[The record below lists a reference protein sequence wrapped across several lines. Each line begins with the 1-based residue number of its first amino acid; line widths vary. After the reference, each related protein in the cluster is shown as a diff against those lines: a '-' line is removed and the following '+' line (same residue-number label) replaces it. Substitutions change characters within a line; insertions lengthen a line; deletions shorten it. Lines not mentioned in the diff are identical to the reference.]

1 MELAGAS
8 ARQHYQ
14 VQRWE
19 RRSALNRRTEI
30 AGLDPLGRCTLW
42 SRGGR
47 ARATIPTD
55 ASLLGEPT
63 RLHRHVVCTRHAA
76 KKITGKKR
84 TPHSSDARTAE
95 FSTLRCTAEA
105 LPLAV
110 DGFGD
115 GASALRPAVTDER
128 GSRTSAVRQPRLG
141 GPRDSCAVAKE
152 LGRAQMR
159 AFFARVKRAHPTPEL
174 CGGPQPHRPRPD
186 DVCACW
192 ECHGDPRIDHR
203 ACLDRDI

>member
-8 ARQHYQ
+8 TRQYYL

-47 ARATIPTD
+47 ALATIPTG

-84 TPHSSDARTAE
+84 TPHSSDARTAA

-110 DGFGD
+110 DGFGG
-115 GASALRPAVTDER
+115 GASALRPGVRDER
-128 GSRTSAVRQPRLG
+128 GSCIPRVLGCATTPPWWAARQ
-141 GPRDSCAVAKE
+141 
-152 LGRAQMR
+152 
-159 AFFARVKRAHPTPEL
+159 L
-174 CGGPQPHRPRPD
+174 CCGKGAWQ
-186 DVCACW
+186 
-192 ECHGDPRIDHR
+192 GTN
-203 ACLDRDI
+203 ACLFLSFTLSPPHASLMLRCE

>member
-8 ARQHYQ
+8 TRQHYL

-110 DGFGD
+110 DGFGG

-141 GPRDSCAVAKE
+141 GPRPQSFVVAPSRTGR
-152 LGRAQMR
+152 GRAMCAR
-159 AFFARVKRAHPTPEL
+159 AGSAMATHASIIGRA
-174 CGGPQPHRPRPD
+174 
-186 DVCACW
+186 
-192 ECHGDPRIDHR
+192 
-203 ACLDRDI
+203 

>member
-8 ARQHYQ
+8 ARQHYL

-47 ARATIPTD
+47 ARATIPTG

-110 DGFGD
+110 DGFGG

-141 GPRDSCAVAKE
+141 GPRDSCRLAKE
-152 LGRAQMR
+152 LDWRQMW
-159 AFFARVKRAHPTPEL
+159 AFFGCEESPPHPGALWWPPAAPAEAGRCVRVLGVPWRPT
-174 CGGPQPHRPRPD
+174 HRSSGVLRP
-186 DVCACW
+186 
-192 ECHGDPRIDHR
+192 
-203 ACLDRDI
+203 

>member
-47 ARATIPTD
+47 ARATIPTG

-63 RLHRHVVCTRHAA
+63 RPHRHVVCTRHAA

-110 DGFGD
+110 DGFGG

-141 GPRDSCAVAKE
+141 GPRDSCRLAKQ
-152 LGRAQMR
+152 LNWRQMR
-159 AFFARVKRAHPTPEL
+159 PFSPVKRAHHTPEL
-174 CGGPQPHRPRPD
+174 CGGPQPHRPRPG

-192 ECHGDPRIDHR
+192 ECHGDPRIDNR

>member
-8 ARQHYQ
+8 TRQHYL

-30 AGLDPLGRCTLW
+30 AGLDPLGRCALW

-47 ARATIPTD
+47 ARATIPTG
-55 ASLLGEPT
+55 ASPLGEPT

-110 DGFGD
+110 DGFGG

-141 GPRDSCAVAKE
+141 GPRDSCRLAKE
-152 LGRAQMR
+152 LDWRQMW
-159 AFFARVKRAHPTPEL
+159 AFFGCEESPPHPGALWWPPAAPAEAGRCVRVLGVPWRPT
-174 CGGPQPHRPRPD
+174 HRSSGVLRP
-186 DVCACW
+186 
-192 ECHGDPRIDHR
+192 
-203 ACLDRDI
+203 

>member
-8 ARQHYQ
+8 TRQHYL

-47 ARATIPTD
+47 ARATIPTG

-76 KKITGKKR
+76 KKINGKKR

-105 LPLAV
+105 LPFAV
-110 DGFGD
+110 DGFGG
-115 GASALRPAVTDER
+115 GASALRPGVRDER
-128 GSRTSAVRQPRLG
+128 DSRTSAVRQPRLG
-141 GPRDSCAVAKE
+141 GPRDSCSVAKE

-159 AFFARVKRAHPTPEL
+159 AFFAREESPPHPGALWWPPAAPAEA
-174 CGGPQPHRPRPD
+174 G
-186 DVCACW
+186 
-192 ECHGDPRIDHR
+192 
-203 ACLDRDI
+203 

>member
-8 ARQHYQ
+8 TRQHYL

-47 ARATIPTD
+47 ARATIPTG

-63 RLHRHVVCTRHAA
+63 RPHRHVVCTRHAA

-110 DGFGD
+110 DGFGG

-128 GSRTSAVRQPRLG
+128 GSRTSAVRQPRFLVVGRPRQLSYYGEAARQPG
-141 GPRDSCAVAKE
+141 GRVPFSA
-152 LGRAQMR
+152 
-159 AFFARVKRAHPTPEL
+159 VKRGHAP
-174 CGGPQPHRPRPD
+174 PQAQSRTPHRPRLQ
-186 DVCACW
+186 W
-192 ECHGDPRIDHR
+192 LGSTFSWKS
-203 ACLDRDI
+203 

>member
-8 ARQHYQ
+8 ARQHYL

-47 ARATIPTD
+47 ARATIPTG

-110 DGFGD
+110 DGFGG

-141 GPRDSCAVAKE
+141 GPRDSCRLAKE
-152 LGRAQMR
+152 LNWRQCGPFSA
-159 AFFARVKRAHPTPEL
+159 VKRAPPPPEL
-174 CGGPQPHRPRPD
+174 CGGPQPHRPRPG

-192 ECHGDPRIDHR
+192 ECHGDPRIDDR

>member
-8 ARQHYQ
+8 TRQHYL

-47 ARATIPTD
+47 ARATIPTG

-84 TPHSSDARTAE
+84 TPHSSDAQTAE
-95 FSTLRCTAEA
+95 VSTLRCTAEA

-110 DGFGD
+110 DGFGG
-115 GASALRPAVTDER
+115 GASALRPAVRDER
-128 GSRTSAVRQPRLG
+128 GSR
-141 GPRDSCAVAKE
+141 
-152 LGRAQMR
+152 
-159 AFFARVKRAHPTPEL
+159 EL
-174 CGGPQPHRPRPD
+174 CGGPQPHRPRPG

>member
-8 ARQHYQ
+8 TRQHYL

-47 ARATIPTD
+47 ARATIPTG

-84 TPHSSDARTAE
+84 TSHSSDARTAE

-110 DGFGD
+110 DGFGG

-141 GPRDSCAVAKE
+141 GPRDSCRLAKE
-152 LGRAQMR
+152 LDWRQCGPFSA
-159 AFFARVKRAHPTPEL
+159 VKRAHPTPEL
-174 CGGPQPHRPRPD
+174 CGGPQPHRPRPG

>member
-8 ARQHYQ
+8 TRQHYL

-30 AGLDPLGRCTLW
+30 AGLDPLGRCALW

-47 ARATIPTD
+47 ARATIPTG

-110 DGFGD
+110 DGFGG
-115 GASALRPAVTDER
+115 GASALRPGVRDER
-128 GSRTSAVRQPRLG
+128 GSCTSAVRQPRLG
-141 GPRDSCAVAKE
+141 GPRDSCESPPHPGALWWPPAAPAEAGRCVRV
-152 LGRAQMR
+152 LGVPWR
-159 AFFARVKRAHPTPEL
+159 PT
-174 CGGPQPHRPRPD
+174 HRSSGVLRP
-186 DVCACW
+186 
-192 ECHGDPRIDHR
+192 
-203 ACLDRDI
+203 

>member
-8 ARQHYQ
+8 TRQHYL

-47 ARATIPTD
+47 ARATIPTG

-110 DGFGD
+110 DGFGG

-141 GPRDSCAVAKE
+141 GPRDSCRLAKE
-152 LGRAQMR
+152 LDWRQMR
-159 AFFARVKRAHPTPEL
+159 AFSAVKRAHPA
-174 CGGPQPHRPRPD
+174 PRSFVVAPSRTGRGRAM
-186 DVCACW
+186 CA
-192 ECHGDPRIDHR
+192 R
-203 ACLDRDI
+203 AGSAMATHASIIGRA